1 MNFKVPAIARNLS
14 ESCGGLNSRLFARRR
29 NRRSSI
35 QVSVGVT
42 FVELE
47 NFLSQPWVQVVEI
60 IEAARIIVLHCW
72 SDVDLG
78 TNQPAEQFQATF
90 IFFGNPNKGE
100 ALHTGWSEG

>member
-1 MNFKVPAIARNLS
+1 LRRLKFAPFREAA
-14 ESCGGLNSRLFARRR
+14 ESAK
-29 NRRSSI
+29 SI